1 MEGAYLFALL
11 TVRINTHHEKYRAF
25 TFKGRARRLSKGS
38 GRIWHW

>member
-25 TFKGRARRLSKGS
+25 TFNPDFPIGS
-38 GRIWHW
+38 